1 VNKSARNLTVWFIL
15 LIIAAFAVYFR
26 FTQNGGDSGDTT
38 QTFSE
43 FLQTVRENPST
54 IDRVIIGQEIVTVEF
69 ANQTA
74 QEISRLPDSKVEL
87 EERLESSGVTWGYRA
102 APKFKWLSILA
113 TSVLPLLFFIGLI
126 FFMSRQMQGS
136 GNRAMSFGKSR
147 AKVYSTTTPKV
158 TFDDVAGCDEA
169 KDALAEIIEFLRE
182 PKKFQRLGGRIP
194 KGVMLIG
201 PPGTGKTLLARAVAG
216 EAGVPFFS
224 ISGSDFVEMFVG
236 VGAARVR
243 DLFEQGKKNAPC
255 IIFIDE
261 LDAVGRHRGAGIGGG
276 HDEREQTLNQL
287 LVDMDGFDTSGGV
300 IVVAATNRPDVLD
313 PALLRAGRFDRQVMV
328 DLPDVRGR
336 TAILNVHAR
345 EKPLADGVS
354 LDRLA
359 RGTPMFSGAD
369 LENIV
374 NEAALL
380 AAKAGLDKIEMQCFE
395 DAKDRVMMGPE
406 RRSLV
411 ISDRERW
418 NTAIHEAGH
427 ALVAHY
433 HPDMDPNYKVSIIPR
448 GRSLGVTISL
458 PLEDRHNYS
467 RDQLMA
473 RVGHALGGRIAEE
486 LIFGEQTTGAKN
498 DFEQATGMARSMVC
512 EYGMSDKMG
521 PLSYGQRNE
530 PIFLGRE
537 IATHK
542 DFSEQT
548 AILID
553 DEVRNVIET
562 AWARADE
569 IIRGHVDR
577 LNMLAEGLLEK
588 ETLDSDDIDTILG
601 PRPEGARTI
610 ADVNR
615 EADEAA
621 LAEAAAADKAA
632 LADAAAADKAGA
644 SV

>member
-1 VNKSARNLTVWFIL
+1 MNKNARNLTLWFVL
-15 LIIAAFAVYFR
+15 LIILAFAAYFQ
-26 FTQNGGDSGDTT
+26 FTNMGSRAAEDSL
-38 QTFSE
+38 TFSD
-43 FLQTVRENPST
+43 FLTVVETSPNS
-54 IDRVIIGQEIVTVEF
+54 IESVEIGHEVIKVQFVADERVE
-69 ANQTA
+69 
-74 QEISRLPDSKVEL
+74 EISWLPSEAVRL
-87 EERLESSGVTWGYRA
+87 EERLEAQDVDWGYKA
-102 APKFKWLSILA
+102 ARKYQWLTMLA
-113 TSVLPLLFFIGLI
+113 GSVLPLLFFIGLI
-126 FFMSRQMQGS
+126 FFMSRQMQGT

-158 TFDDVAGCDEA
+158 TFRDVAGCEEA
-169 KDALAEIIEFLRE
+169 KDALQEVIEFLQE

-194 KGVMLIG
+194 KGVMLVG

-255 IIFIDE
+255 IVFIDE

-336 TAILNVHAR
+336 EAILEVHAR
-345 EKPLADGVS
+345 DKPLAEEAN
-354 LDRLA
+354 LERLA
-359 RGTPMFSGAD
+359 RGTPGFSGAD
-369 LENIV
+369 LENII

-380 AAKAGLDKIEMQCFE
+380 AAKSGLEKIPMQCFE

-411 ISDRERW
+411 ISDRERR
-418 NTAIHEAGH
+418 NTAYHEAGH

-448 GRSLGVTISL
+448 GRALGVTVSL
-458 PLEDRHNYS
+458 PLEDRHNHT

-473 RVGHALGGRIAEE
+473 RISHALGGRIAEE
-486 LIFGEQTTGAKN
+486 LIFGEQTTGATN
-498 DFEQATGMARSMVC
+498 DFVQATEMARKMVC
-512 EYGMSDKMG
+512 EFGMSEKMG
-521 PLSYGQRNE
+521 PLAFGRGNE
-530 PIFLGRE
+530 QIFLGRE
-537 IATHK
+537 ISRHK

-548 AILID
+548 AIMID
-553 DEVRNVIET
+553 EEVRKVVET
-562 AWARADE
+562 AWACASD
-569 IIRGHVDR
+569 IIRGHSDQ
-577 LNMLAEGLLEK
+577 LNLLAEGLLDK
-588 ETLDSDDIDTILG
+588 ETLDTDDIEGVLG
-601 PRPEGARTI
+601 PRPH
-610 ADVNR
+610 
-615 EADEAA
+615 A
-621 LAEAAAADKAA
+621 LNDSDDRDGD
-632 LADAAAADKAGA
+632 ADAAPQVEA
-644 SV
+644 

>member
-1 VNKSARNLTVWFIL
+1 
-15 LIIAAFAVYFR
+15 R
-26 FTQNGGDSGDTT
+26 FTQTGADSGDTA
-38 QTFSE
+38 QTFSG
-43 FLQTVRENPST
+43 FLQTVRENPSS

-74 QEISRLPDSKVEL
+74 QEISRLPDSNVEL
-87 EERLESSGVTWGYRA
+87 EERLETSGVTWGYQA

-169 KDALAEIIEFLRE
+169 KDALSEIIEFLRE

-498 DFEQATGMARSMVC
+498 DFEQATDMARSMVC
-512 EYGMSDKMG
+512 EYGMSEKVG
-521 PLSYGQRNE
+521 PLSFGQRNE

-553 DEVRNVIET
+553 DEVRNIIET
-562 AWARADE
+562 GWATADE

-577 LNMLAEGLLEK
+577 LNLLAEGLLEK
-588 ETLDSDDIDTILG
+588 ETLDSDDIDNILG

-621 LAEAAAADKAA
+621 LA
-632 LADAAAADKAGA
+632 DAAAPDKAGA

>member
-1 VNKSARNLTVWFIL
+1 MNKNARNLTLWFVL
-15 LIIAAFAVYFR
+15 LIILAFAAYFQ
-26 FTQNGGDSGDTT
+26 FTNMGSRAAEDSL
-38 QTFSE
+38 TFSD
-43 FLQTVRENPST
+43 FLTVVETSPNS
-54 IDRVIIGQEIVTVEF
+54 IESVEIGHEVIKVQFVADERVE
-69 ANQTA
+69 
-74 QEISRLPDSKVEL
+74 EISWLPSEAVRL
-87 EERLESSGVTWGYRA
+87 EERLEAQDVDWGYKA
-102 APKFKWLSILA
+102 ARKYQWLTMLA
-113 TSVLPLLFFIGLI
+113 GSVLPLLFFIGLI
-126 FFMSRQMQGS
+126 FFMSRQMQGT

-158 TFDDVAGCDEA
+158 TFRDVAGCEEA
-169 KDALAEIIEFLRE
+169 KDALQEVIEFLQE

-194 KGVMLIG
+194 KGVMLVG

-255 IIFIDE
+255 IVFIDE

-336 TAILNVHAR
+336 EAILEVHAR
-345 EKPLADGVS
+345 DKPLAEEAN
-354 LDRLA
+354 LERLA
-359 RGTPMFSGAD
+359 RGTPGFSGAD
-369 LENIV
+369 LENII

-380 AAKAGLDKIEMQCFE
+380 AAKSGLEKIPMQCFE

-411 ISDRERW
+411 ISDRERR
-418 NTAIHEAGH
+418 NTAYHEAGH

-448 GRSLGVTISL
+448 GRALGVTVSL
-458 PLEDRHNYS
+458 PLEDRHNHT
-467 RDQLMA
+467 RDRLMA
-473 RVGHALGGRIAEE
+473 RISHALGGRIAEE
-486 LIFGEQTTGAKN
+486 LIFGEQTTGATN
-498 DFEQATGMARSMVC
+498 DFVQATEMARKMVC
-512 EYGMSDKMG
+512 EFGMSEKMG
-521 PLSYGQRNE
+521 PLAFGRGNE
-530 PIFLGRE
+530 QIFLGRE
-537 IATHK
+537 ISRHK

-548 AILID
+548 AIMID
-553 DEVRNVIET
+553 EEVRKVVET
-562 AWARADE
+562 AWACASD
-569 IIRGHVDR
+569 IIRGHSDQ
-577 LNMLAEGLLEK
+577 LNLLAEGLLDK
-588 ETLDSDDIDTILG
+588 ETLDTDDIEGVLG
-601 PRPEGARTI
+601 PRPH
-610 ADVNR
+610 
-615 EADEAA
+615 A
-621 LAEAAAADKAA
+621 LNDSDDRDGD
-632 LADAAAADKAGA
+632 ADAAPQVEA
-644 SV
+644 